1 MEMQK
6 VKSSNINSV
15 GYNKTS
21 KTMYIEF
28 SNGSQY
34 AYPNTE
40 ESLYEQTIGAQSI
53 GKFFYSSIKGKEF
66 YKVG

>member
-6 VKSSNINSV
+6 VKSSNISSV
-15 GYNKTS
+15 GYDKPS

-34 AYPNTE
+34 AYPSTE
-40 ESLYEQTIGAQSI
+40 EDLYEQTINAPSI

>member
-15 GYNKTS
+15 GYDKPS

-28 SNGSQY
+28 LNGTY

-40 ESLYEQTIGAQSI
+40 EDLYEQTINAPSI